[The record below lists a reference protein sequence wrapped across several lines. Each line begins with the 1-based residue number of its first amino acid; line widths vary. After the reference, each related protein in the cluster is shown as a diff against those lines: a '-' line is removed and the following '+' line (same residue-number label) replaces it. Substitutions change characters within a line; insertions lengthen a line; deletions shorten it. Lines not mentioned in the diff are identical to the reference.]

1 MQATKNQKGT
11 GPMNTIQMPAGKNG
25 TRLAQLVALLLGM
38 FCATPAMAGLREP
51 DVVIWGTIVLHQA
64 AVTAANTE
72 VVIEARRTLAG
83 GAIAS
88 YQMGSNPAAGDFY
101 SLRLV
106 AESGLPLTDANA
118 VITGD
123 SIYLVVKNSAGD
135 QDSKLVTVAGRGS
148 ITRVDF
154 GSLDTNGNGILDDWE
169 TRYFG
174 GLGID
179 PNADPDGDG
188 ASNLREFL
196 EGTNPTLADARHPA
210 DRNAIDGRISIN
222 EVTSYGLAWR
232 NNLSWPVGPVPIPI
246 SYVTKAGAL
255 WKGGELYKLDTNVAP
270 TAPLWWTNVAIAGL
284 AIDTKKV
291 EKAAAIAP
299 SQITRNISVSA
310 TGGFIVQLDVTPATN
325 VSAFAVEE
333 QIPAGYAAGDFS
345 DGGSI
350 ASPQNT
356 IRWGVFLD
364 STSRQLKYHLART
377 WATPTEAVKFS
388 GLASFDG
395 QDVTSGGILTL
406 ADPSGAITLG
416 ISGQA
421 GAAGT
426 VLTIRGIPGQ
436 SVSIETSANLSD
448 WTPVKTAAIGALG
461 SVEVPIG
468 SEAGAEFFR
477 ARSGSAQ

>member
-1 MQATKNQKGT
+1 MNTNQKPAAT
-11 GPMNTIQMPAGKNG
+11 VRTKMIQAI
-25 TRLAQLVALLLGM
+25 ALLFVIL
-38 FCATPAMAGLREP
+38 CATPAMAGLREP
-51 DVVIWGTIVLHQA
+51 DVVIWGTIVIQQS
-64 AVTAANTE
+64 AVTAANSD
-72 VVIEARRTLAG
+72 VFVEARRTLIG
-83 GAIAS
+83 PAIAS

-106 AESGLPLTDANA
+106 AESGLPLTDPNA
-118 VITGD
+118 VLSGD
-123 SIYLVVKNSAGD
+123 SIYLVVKNSSGD
-135 QDSKLVTVAGRGS
+135 QDSKPVVVAGRGS

-174 GLGID
+174 ALGVD

-270 TAPLWWTNVAIAGL
+270 TAPLWWTNVPVSGL
-284 AIDTKKV
+284 AIDTKKAP
-291 EKAAAIAP
+291 KADAPAP
-299 SQITRNISVSA
+299 SQISRNISVSSL
-310 TGGFIVQLDVTPATN
+310 GGFIVQLDVTPATN
-325 VSAFAVEE
+325 IAAFAIEE
-333 QIPAGYAAGDFS
+333 QIPAGWSASDFS
-345 DGGSI
+345 DGGGI
-350 ASPQNT
+350 TSPQNS
-356 IRWGVFLD
+356 IRWGLFLD
-364 STSRQLKYHLART
+364 AAPRQLKYRLFAT
-377 WATPTEAVKFS
+377 WAVPTDPLKFS

-395 QDVTSGGILTL
+395 QDVTTGGILAL
-406 ADPSGAITLG
+406 ADPSGRITLG
-416 ISGQA
+416 ISAQA
-421 GAAGT
+421 AAAGT

-436 SVSIETSANLSD
+436 TVAIETSSNLTD
-448 WTPVKTAAIGALG
+448 WIEVKSASIGALG
-461 SVEVPIG
+461 SATIPLD
-468 SEAGAEFFR
+468 AGVASEFFR